1 MTIDLKAPW
10 VGYSIIGMISVATAT
25 SIIQGCNGT
34 ETVLTEPGSYTL
46 QVSHDDKRHVTCW
59 RFENHDGI
67 SCLPDRAFEDPKGI
81 SETRCCTSRQAIGD
95 S

>member
-46 QVSHDDKRHVTCW
+46 QAPCNVLAV
-59 RFENHDGI
+59 
-67 SCLPDRAFEDPKGI
+67 
-81 SETRCCTSRQAIGD
+81 
-95 S
+95 